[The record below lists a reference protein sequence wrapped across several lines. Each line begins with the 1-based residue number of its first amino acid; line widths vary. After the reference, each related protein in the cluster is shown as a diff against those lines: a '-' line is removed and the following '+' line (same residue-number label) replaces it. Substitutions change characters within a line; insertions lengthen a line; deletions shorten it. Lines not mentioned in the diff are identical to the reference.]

1 MLEIKA
7 GLYHCLRIL
16 NHERHKYRPIN
27 SWCKSK
33 KGLPCLDKLH
43 HLNSVF
49 EEPLEKIYDP
59 LSEQAFLIRCMPGY
73 TQNANEFV
81 KALAWK
87 KCPIHKWHGRKWIV
101 MATVSA
107 TSHFSCGTTT
117 KNWCH
122 EESWN
127 LTWQAHLEGSKM
139 MKVSL
144 VRNLYK
150 PLVWTELDL
159 WTFNCLTFV
168 I

>member
-43 HLNSVF
+43 RLNSVF

-73 TQNANEFV
+73 TQNTNEFV
-81 KALAWK
+81 KALAWN
-87 KCPIHKWHGRKWIV
+87 KCPMHKWHGRKWIV

-107 TSHFSCGTTT
+107 ASHFSCGTTT
-117 KNWCH
+117 KKLM
-122 EESWN
+122 SWGKLKSHLASTFGRKQDDDGFFGQEFVRASGMN
-127 LTWQAHLEGSKM
+127 RTWFM
-139 MKVSL
+139 
-144 VRNLYK
+144 N
-150 PLVWTELDL
+150 
-159 WTFNCLTFV
+159 